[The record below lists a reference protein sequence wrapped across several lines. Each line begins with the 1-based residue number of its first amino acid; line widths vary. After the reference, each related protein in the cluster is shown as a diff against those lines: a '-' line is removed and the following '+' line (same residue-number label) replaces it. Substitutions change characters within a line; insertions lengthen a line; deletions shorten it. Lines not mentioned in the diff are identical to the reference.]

1 MAPRERVLERLSQA
15 LARLRSDRPLHRD
28 IIDRASV
35 VPTDQQGDRQPP
47 APAAGR
53 QCLSCRDAGVGEAV
67 TPWLASR
74 GHWRRPRSP
83 PSKKQNRNRR
93 PRSPMARPIFAAAL
107 GAASRAGGERW
118 RGPGALAAGG
128 SSACCARRHVVR
140 YAPLLINCSA
150 ENKESQHSTA
160 QTAAAAYRHR
170 GYEPKG
176 HELGFTAGLLLSASP
191 ALSRWRQAVCR
202 LLGAKGCRSSIS

>member
-1 MAPRERVLERLSQA
+1 MAPGARVLERLSQA

-53 QCLSCRDAGVGEAV
+53 
-67 TPWLASR
+67 
-74 GHWRRPRSP
+74 
-83 PSKKQNRNRR
+83 
-93 PRSPMARPIFAAAL
+93 PMARPIFAAAL